1 LVIFNSISGLT
12 VRLALPSPAPLN
24 GVDYARGNG
33 AAATAVLR
41 NGMSITH
48 PIGEQLRDWR
58 QRRRLSQLDLALDA
72 EISTRHLSFIET
84 GRAKPSR
91 EMILRLAS
99 ELDVPLRER
108 NAMLLSAGYAPVF
121 ADRPLDDR
129 SLSVARAAIETLLA
143 AHEPFPALAVD
154 RHWNLVTANTAGS
167 ALMQGVAAHLLAPPI
182 NVLRLSLH
190 PEGAAPR
197 IQNLAEWKAH
207 LLHRLRK
214 QFEASA
220 DPYLLELLE
229 ELRGYPAPP
238 PASPDPG
245 ALAVPLVVSSPRGT
259 MSFLSTTML
268 FGSPL
273 DVTLS
278 ELAIEIFLPA
288 DDATVER
295 LRAARS

>member
-1 LVIFNSISGLT
+1 
-12 VRLALPSPAPLN
+12 
-24 GVDYARGNG
+24 
-33 AAATAVLR
+33 
-41 NGMSITH
+41 MSTTQ

-58 QRRRLSQLDLALDA
+58 QRRRLSQLDLALEV
-72 EISTRHLSFIET
+72 EISTRHLSFVET
-84 GRAKPSR
+84 GRAQPSR
-91 EMILRLAS
+91 DMVLRLAA

-108 NAMLLSAGYAPVF
+108 NAMLLAAGYAPVF

-129 SLSVARAAIETLLA
+129 SLSQAKAAIETLLS

-154 RHWNLVTANTAGS
+154 RHWNLVTANRAGT
-167 ALMQGVAAHLLAPPI
+167 ALMQGVAAHLLEPPI

-190 PEGAAPR
+190 PDGAAPR
-197 IQNLAEWKAH
+197 IENLAEWKAH
-207 LLHRLRK
+207 LLHRVRK
-214 QFEASA
+214 QFEVSA
-220 DPYLLELLE
+220 DPALLDLME

-238 PASPDPG
+238 PVQPNPD
-245 ALAVPLVVSSPRGT
+245 AIAVPLVVSSPRGT

-288 DDATVER
+288 DAATVER
-295 LRAARS
+295 LRGAR

>member
-1 LVIFNSISGLT
+1 MTST
-12 VRLALPSPAPLN
+12 AP
-24 GVDYARGNG
+24 V
-33 AAATAVLR
+33 
-41 NGMSITH
+41 
-48 PIGEQLRDWR
+48 GEQLRDWR
-58 QRRRLSQLDLALDA
+58 QRRRLSQMDLALDA
-72 EISTRHLSFIET
+72 EISTRHLSFVET
-84 GRAKPSR
+84 GRAQPSR
-91 EMILRLAS
+91 DMILRLAA
-99 ELDVPLRER
+99 ELEVPLRDR
-108 NAMLLSAGYAPVF
+108 NAMLLSAGFAPVF

-129 SLSVARAAIETLLA
+129 SLDAARASIETLLG
-143 AHEPFPALAVD
+143 AHEPFPAIAVD
-154 RHWNLVTANTAGS
+154 RHWNLVTSNRAGTA
-167 ALMQGVAAHLLAPPI
+167 LLQGVAPHLLEPPI

-197 IQNLAEWKAH
+197 IENLAEWKAH

-229 ELRGYPAPP
+229 ELRNYPAPP
-238 PASPDPG
+238 PATPDP
-245 ALAVPLVVSSPRGT
+245 AAIAVPLVVSSPRGT

-288 DDATVER
+288 DAATVER
-295 LRAARS
+295 LRAARG

>member
-1 LVIFNSISGLT
+1 MNSMQP
-12 VRLALPSPAPLN
+12 V
-24 GVDYARGNG
+24 
-33 AAATAVLR
+33 
-41 NGMSITH
+41 
-48 PIGEQLRDWR
+48 GEQLRDWR
-58 QRRRLSQLDLALDA
+58 QRRRLSQLDLALEV
-72 EISTRHLSFIET
+72 EISTRHLSFVET
-84 GRAKPSR
+84 GRAQPSR
-91 EMILRLAS
+91 DMVLRLAA

-108 NAMLLSAGYAPVF
+108 NAMLLAAGYAPVF
-121 ADRPLDDR
+121 TDRPLDDQ
-129 SLSVARAAIETLLA
+129 SLSQAKAAIETLLS

-154 RHWNLVTANTAGS
+154 RHWNLVTANRAGT
-167 ALMQGVAAHLLAPPI
+167 ALMQGVAAHLLEPPI

-197 IQNLAEWKAH
+197 IENLAEWKAH

-220 DPYLLELLE
+220 DPALLELME
-229 ELRGYPAPP
+229 ELRGYPSPP
-238 PASPDPG
+238 PTQPDPG
-245 ALAVPLVVSSPRGT
+245 AIAVPLVVNSPRGA

-288 DDATVER
+288 DAATVER
-295 LRAARS
+295 LRGAR

>member
-1 LVIFNSISGLT
+1 MST
-12 VRLALPSPAPLN
+12 PSPI
-24 GVDYARGNG
+24 R
-33 AAATAVLR
+33 
-41 NGMSITH
+41 
-48 PIGEQLRDWR
+48 EQLRDWR

-72 EISTRHLSFIET
+72 EISTRHLSFVET
-84 GRAKPSR
+84 GRAQPSR
-91 EMILRLAS
+91 DMILRFAP
-99 ELDVPLRER
+99 ELEVPLRDR
-108 NAMLLSAGYAPVF
+108 NAMLLSAGFAPVF

-129 SLSVARAAIETLLA
+129 SLSMARAAIEAVLS

-154 RHWNLVTANTAGS
+154 RHWNLVTANPAGT
-167 ALMQGVAAHLLAPPI
+167 ALMQGVAPHLLEPPI

-197 IQNLAEWKAH
+197 IENLAEWKAH

-229 ELRGYPAPP
+229 ELRSYPAPP
-238 PASPDPG
+238 PAAPDPS
-245 ALAVPLVVSSPRGT
+245 AIAVPLVVRSPRGA

-288 DDATVER
+288 DAATVER
-295 LRAARS
+295 LRAARG

>member
-1 LVIFNSISGLT
+1 MAMS
-12 VRLALPSPAPLN
+12 VRP
-24 GVDYARGNG
+24 VDYAAGNG
-33 AAATAVLR
+33 VTPPSAVEV
-41 NGMSITH
+41 GMNTSVS
-48 PIGEQLRDWR
+48 IGEQLRDWR
-58 QRRRLSQLDLALDA
+58 QRRRLSQLHLALDA
-72 EISTRHLSFIET
+72 EISTRHLSFVET
-84 GRAKPSR
+84 GRAQPSR
-91 EMILRLAS
+91 DMILRLAT

-108 NAMLLSAGYAPVF
+108 NAMLLAAGYAPVF
-121 ADRPLDDR
+121 ADRSLDDR
-129 SLSVARAAIETLLA
+129 SLSVARAAIETLLS
-143 AHEPFPALAVD
+143 AHDPFPALAVD
-154 RHWNLVTANTAGS
+154 RHWTLVTANKGGM
-167 ALMQGVAAHLLAPPI
+167 ALMQGVAAHLLEPPI

-197 IQNLAEWKAH
+197 IENLAEWKAH

-220 DPYLLELLE
+220 DPYLLELME

-238 PASPDPG
+238 PALPDPT
-245 ALAVPLVVSSPRGT
+245 AIAVPLVVSSPRGS

-288 DDATVER
+288 DGATVDR
-295 LRAARS
+295 LRAARG